1 MLDTLR
7 KSASGFVGFFLI
19 GLLVVAFGL
28 WGIADTFTG
37 FSNAVLA
44 KVGEEEIER
53 NEFQA
58 RYLQQ
63 IQIVQQELGSAV
75 DQQQA
80 KDLGLDKQVLRTML
94 GSAAL
99 RAASGDMGLAISD
112 DKLAKMI
119 ISDPAF
125 AAPNG

>member
-75 DQQQA
+75 DQQLSA
-80 KDLGLDKQVLRTML
+80 LG
-94 GSAAL
+94 
-99 RAASGDMGLAISD
+99 
-112 DKLAKMI
+112 
-119 ISDPAF
+119 
-125 AAPNG
+125 APITQRPGVGAHITQRQIR

>member
-44 KVGEEEIER
+44 KVGE
-53 NEFQA
+53 
-58 RYLQQ
+58 
-63 IQIVQQELGSAV
+63 
-75 DQQQA
+75 
-80 KDLGLDKQVLRTML
+80 
-94 GSAAL
+94 
-99 RAASGDMGLAISD
+99 
-112 DKLAKMI
+112 
-119 ISDPAF
+119 
-125 AAPNG
+125 